1 MNWVK
6 IGTLWTLSQH
16 IFAVARNRNAH
27 RWLFASA
34 LASVATIVAASD
46 ADRESTGPD
55 VTIVVGEERTVYE
68 YRQAG
73 ELRIIKIVPTH
84 GVPYYLVPRDD
95 TRGFGNLEQ
104 ADMLIPSWKI
114 IEF

>member
-1 MNWVK
+1 
-6 IGTLWTLSQH
+6 
-16 IFAVARNRNAH
+16 VARNRKAH
-27 RWLFASA
+27 RWLLTVM
-34 LASVATIVAASD
+34 LASGASIATASD

-73 ELRIIKIVPTH
+73 ELRMIKIVPKH
-84 GVPYYLVPRDD
+84 GLPYYLVPRDD
-95 TRGFGNLEQ
+95 TRGFGDLDQ

>member
-1 MNWVK
+1 M
-6 IGTLWTLSQH
+6 
-16 IFAVARNRNAH
+16 
-27 RWLFASA
+27 
-34 LASVATIVAASD
+34 LASIAAIAAASD
-46 ADRESTGPD
+46 ADRESIGPD

-73 ELRIIKIVPTH
+73 ELRMIKIVPKH
-84 GVPYYLVPRDD
+84 GMPYYLVPRDD
-95 TRGFGNLEQ
+95 TRGFGDLEQ

>member
-6 IGTLWTLSQH
+6 IGSSRTVSQRK
-16 IFAVARNRNAH
+16 IPVARITFTH
-27 RWLFASA
+27 RCIAGA
-34 LASVATIVAASD
+34 LLAVVMHAAAASD
-46 ADRESTGPD
+46 ADRDSTGPD

-73 ELRIIKIVPTH
+73 QLRMIKIVPLH
-84 GVPYYLVPRDD
+84 GKPYYLVPRDN
-95 TRGFGNLEQ
+95 TRGFGDLDQ
-104 ADMLIPSWKI
+104 ADMLIPSWTI

>member
-34 LASVATIVAASD
+34 LASVATIAAASD

>member
-1 MNWVK
+1 VAPNRSPRSW
-6 IGTLWTLSQH
+6 
-16 IFAVARNRNAH
+16 AVAILLAAVAQ
-27 RWLFASA
+27 FA
-34 LASVATIVAASD
+34 AASD
-46 ADRESTGPD
+46 ADREATGPD

-73 ELRIIKIVPTH
+73 QLRMIKIVPKH
-84 GVPYYLVPRDD
+84 GRPYYLVPRDD
-95 TRGFGNLEQ
+95 TRGFGDLNE

>member
-1 MNWVK
+1 M
-6 IGTLWTLSQH
+6 
-16 IFAVARNRNAH
+16 
-27 RWLFASA
+27 
-34 LASVATIVAASD
+34 LASVAAVATASA

-73 ELRIIKIVPTH
+73 ELRMIKIVPKR
-84 GVPYYLVPRDD
+84 GVPYYLVPRDS
-95 TRGFGNLEQ
+95 TRGFGDLEQ